1 MWCMKRTSDYLGR
14 EVQVG
19 ASGTALSTLVT
30 ISRPRLSC
38 TAPQSLVNIYND
50 TDTVCLRGIATMAHA
65 QRTGQRGFV
74 TMAHSQ
80 RTGQHEELM
89 HCVKATACSCISQ
102 EIKGPS
108 T

>member
-1 MWCMKRTSDYLGR
+1 MWCVKRTSGYMGR

-30 ISRPRLSC
+30 ISRPLLSC

-50 TDTVCLRGIATMAHA
+50 TDTVCLRGIATLAHA
-65 QRTGQRGFV
+65 
-74 TMAHSQ
+74 Q